1 MGKETFTMKMRRATR
16 EIHAIS
22 DALVNAKLAFA
33 LSDNHVWAEGLLV
46 FYEIFRC
53 LEEAMV
59 SLKDT
64 HVGELHI
71 EGMQRTEAFEK
82 DLSFY
87 LGPDW
92 MKTYKP
98 RDSVTEYLIH
108 LKKLQSS
115 DPNQL
120 IAYIYHLYM
129 GLLSGGQILRKKRA
143 VVKKFIPFSSEQTY
157 QDAVTHFGAVSIS
170 KLKRDLVEAVNRIA
184 EGLDDETKEKLIKES
199 KTVFLM
205 NNKVIRSIE
214 SAQEVILKKLLT
226 IIIVLSLVVILYY
239 IIF

>member
-1 MGKETFTMKMRRATR
+1 LCLAVFKEPFHF
-16 EIHAIS
+16 I
-22 DALVNAKLAFA
+22 A

-46 FYEIFRC
+46 FYEIFHY

-59 SLKDT
+59 RLKDT
-64 HVGELHI
+64 PVGKLYI
-71 EGMQRTEAFEK
+71 EGIQRTDAFEK

-92 MKTYKP
+92 MKNYKP
-98 RDSVTEYLIH
+98 RNSVREYLFH
-108 LKKLQSS
+108 LKKLESS

-143 VVKKFIPFSSEQTY
+143 VVRKFIPLASGQTY
-157 QDAVTHFGAVSIS
+157 QDAVTDFGAISIS
-170 KLKRDLVEAVNRIA
+170 KLKRDLVESVNRIA
-184 EGLDDETKEKLIKES
+184 EVLDDEAKQKLIKES

-205 NNKVIRSIE
+205 NNNVIRSVE
-214 SAQEVILKKLLT
+214 GASEVILKKLIT
-226 IIIVLSLVVILYY
+226 IIIILLLSVIFCY

>member
-1 MGKETFTMKMRRATR
+1 
-16 EIHAIS
+16 
-22 DALVNAKLAFA
+22 
-33 LSDNHVWAEGLLV
+33 
-46 FYEIFRC
+46 
-53 LEEAMV
+53 
-59 SLKDT
+59 
-64 HVGELHI
+64 
-71 EGMQRTEAFEK
+71 MQRTDAFEK

-98 RDSVTEYLIH
+98 RKSVTEYLIH
-108 LKKLQSS
+108 LKKLESS

-143 VVKKFIPFSSEQTY
+143 VVQKFVPFSSQQTY
-157 QDAVTHFGAVSIS
+157 QDAVTDFGAISIS
-170 KLKRDLVEAVNRIA
+170 KLKRDLVESVNQIA
-184 EGLDDETKEKLIKES
+184 EVLDDEAKQKLIKES

-205 NNKVIRSIE
+205 NNDVIRSVE
-214 SAQEVILKKLLT
+214 GASEVILKKLIT
-226 IIIVLSLVVILYY
+226 IIIILSLTVILYY

>member
-1 MGKETFTMKMRRATR
+1 MKFLLCLNIFKKPFHFT
-16 EIHAIS
+16 
-22 DALVNAKLAFA
+22 A
-33 LSDNHVWAEGLLV
+33 LSDNRVWAEGLLV

-53 LEEAMV
+53 LEVAMV
-59 SLKDT
+59 CLKDT

-71 EGMQRTEAFEK
+71 ESMQRTEAFEK

-98 RDSVTEYLIH
+98 RSSVTDYLTH

-115 DPNQL
+115 DPNRL

-143 VVKKFIPFSSEQTY
+143 AVKKFIPFSSEQTY
-157 QDAVTHFGAVSIS
+157 KDAVTDFGGVSIS
-170 KLKRDLVEAVNRIA
+170 KLKRDLVEAVNQIA
-184 EGLDDETKEKLIKES
+184 EVLDDETKQKVIEES

-205 NNKVIRSIE
+205 NNKVIRSVE
-214 SAQEVILKKLLT
+214 GAHEVILKKLIT
-226 IIIVLSLVVILYY
+226 IIIVLSLTVILYY